1 MNFLACFG
9 IRNAPPKR
17 FTKIRKLRNGGFS
30 KIAIMLDN
38 TTGDKVIM
46 KRAIKNDDES
56 EKELKCEYSIM
67 QSLSHK
73 NIIAPLEFGFHDD
86 TPYINL
92 PVYKQDM
99 LTRTF
104 RKPLTQ
110 NQQKTFTRAMVGAL
124 SHAHA
129 RNVVHRDIK
138 PDNIFIDDSLADAV
152 LADWGFAVDL
162 NTHIPAGS
170 CGSVSYAAPEVGIV
184 RSFIDWKKA
193 DVFSLGV
200 TLYTIFS
207 VDDLLERTNSLA
219 YTPSQ
224 ESIDKKINKMNC
236 GVQLKNLLKQMVQ
249 IDPNDRI
256 TMEEAMSHPYV
267 NNSSVF

>member
-9 IRNAPPKR
+9 IRRTSSKR
-17 FTKIRKLRNGGFS
+17 FTKLRKLRNGGFS

-67 QSLSHK
+67 QLLSHK

-104 RKPLTQ
+104 GKPLTL

-124 SHAHA
+124 SHAHS
-129 RNVVHRDIK
+129 RSIVHRDIK
-138 PDNIFIDDSLADAV
+138 PDNIFVKDSFADAV
-152 LADWGFAVDL
+152 LADWGFAVNL

-170 CGSVSYAAPEVGIV
+170 VGSISYAAPEVGID
-184 RSFIDWKKA
+184 RSSMDWKKA

-200 TLYTIFS
+200 SLYTIFEK
-207 VDDLLERTNSLA
+207 DDLLERADSIK

-224 ESIDKKINKMNC
+224 EFINQKINKMIC
-236 GVQLKNLLKQMVQ
+236 GSQLKNLLKQMVQ
-249 IDPNDRI
+249 IDPRKRI
-256 TMEEAMSHPYV
+256 TMEEAMNHPYV

>member
-9 IRNAPPKR
+9 IRCAPKR
-17 FTKIRKLRNGGFS
+17 FTNIRKLNSGSFS
-30 KIAIMLDN
+30 KISIVRDN

-46 KRAIKNDDES
+46 KSAIENNIENEKNF
-56 EKELKCEYSIM
+56 KCEYSIM

-73 NIIAPLEFGFHDD
+73 NIIAPLEFGFHND

-92 PVYKQDM
+92 PVFKQDM
-99 LTRTF
+99 LARLLG
-104 RKPLTQ
+104 KPLTQ
-110 NQQKTFTRAMVGAL
+110 IQQKTFTRAMIGAL

-162 NTHIPAGS
+162 NTHIPTGS
-170 CGSVSYAAPEVGIV
+170 TGTLSYAAPEICLDF
-184 RSFIDWKKA
+184 SSIDWKKA

-200 TLYTIFS
+200 TLYTIYE
-207 VDDLLERTNSLA
+207 VDDLLGRIDSLA

-224 ESIDKKINKMNC
+224 ESIDRKINKMSC
-236 GVQLKNLLKQMVQ
+236 GPQLKNLLKKMVRV
-249 IDPNDRI
+249 IPEERI
-256 TMEEAMSHPYV
+256 TMAEAMNHPYV
-267 NNSSVF
+267 NISSVF